1 MIGDE
6 LKRVN
11 WRASAHLDDLVVRQE
26 ERPKTGRVTVLLD
39 RRAEGYDEDGFERA
53 VSAAL
58 SALHSGFRGGD
69 ALRFLTTA
77 GPAVSDIR
85 TRSELDAVDEQLALI
100 DTTQSASLVRS
111 MEELNRISGVA
122 RWWSS
127 PARSTNRS
135 RRWWPGPGRTFGLVV
150 VISCM
155 RTPDETW
162 PWAIT
167 YDEATDLTGEWR
179 LAVTSSKGSANR

>member
-1 MIGDE
+1 M
-6 LKRVN
+6 
-11 WRASAHLDDLVVRQE
+11 
-26 ERPKTGRVTVLLD
+26 LLD
-39 RRAEGYDEDGFERA
+39 RRSEVYDEDGFERA

-77 GPAVSDIR
+77 GPAISDIR

-111 MEELNRISGVA
+111 LEELNKATRGGTLVVVTGLLQGPIEQVI
-122 RWWSS
+122 
-127 PARSTNRS
+127 ARSRK
-135 RRWWPGPGRTFGLVV
+135 TFGLVI
-150 VISCM
+150 VITCM
-155 RTPDETW
+155 QPPDGPW

-167 YDEATDLTGEWR
+167 YAESDDLAAEWR
-179 LAVTSSKGSANR
+179 LVVTSSKGT